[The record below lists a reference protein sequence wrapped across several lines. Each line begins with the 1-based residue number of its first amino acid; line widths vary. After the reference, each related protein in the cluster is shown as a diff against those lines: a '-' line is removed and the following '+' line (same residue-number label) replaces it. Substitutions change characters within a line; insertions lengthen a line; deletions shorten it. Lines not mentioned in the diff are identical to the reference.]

1 MTTFSS
7 SVRSICRH
15 GSSPFIHSPVVR
27 RLRQMTTPGGL
38 EYLSTGLS
46 LTALAIGFTLL
57 GLLAFIHR
65 RHIDLTGATGVESD
79 CSVIGSFISIFAGA
93 AFLIAG
99 WAYWTRSPAF
109 APPGPDERYGQGRN
123 SSGFN
128 PLQEELFIAK
138 GSCADHPEW

>member
-15 GSSPFIHSPVVR
+15 GSSPFIHSPVAR
-27 RLRQMTTPGGL
+27 RLRQMTNPSGL
-38 EYLSTGLS
+38 EYWSTGLS
-46 LTALAIGFTLL
+46 LSALAIGFTLL
-57 GLLAFIHR
+57 GLLAFLNR
-65 RHIDLTGATGVESD
+65 RHIDLTGAPVAEND
-79 CSVIGSFISIFAGA
+79 CCVIGSFISVLAGA
-93 AFLIAG
+93 VFLIAG

-109 APPGPDERYGQGRN
+109 APPGPNGRRAQGRN